1 MNNLKVGFAR
11 VNITPMLGIHVAGY
25 YQERKAD
32 GVLDELELNVLALAC
47 GDKKAAIIS
56 GDLIEIRTEIADD
69 FLPYISEVTGLPC
82 DAIIL
87 HATHTHTGPRLVKT
101 TDLEIEREYFQL
113 VRRRAADA
121 VKMALEDLKPA
132 RMGWAIGNA
141 PNVAFVRRYIMKDGS
156 VRTNPGVNNPD
167 IVRPIGAVDEQVNV
181 VRFDREGGD
190 TIVLVNFGNHP
201 DTVGGCKISCD
212 WPGFLRRTVEKTL
225 DNVKCLFVNGAEG
238 DVNHVNV
245 WPTGGYL
252 NDTFNDFDDVSRGYG
267 HARFMGRVMTGGVL
281 QVFDKVKY
289 VDVDSLN
296 FMQRSIQIPSNM
308 PAPEEMEEAR
318 YIHAMHLAGRDDEL
332 PYKGMM
338 LTTQVAAAQ
347 RKLNLEHGPEFFEM
361 KLSGLAVGE
370 VALVGI
376 PGEPFNGIGLGL
388 KESKDFALVMPSCLT
403 NGDHGYFPMKDSFD
417 EGGYEAGSS
426 IFKAGV
432 AELIIEEGLKLLNH
446 LKV

>member
-1 MNNLKVGFAR
+1 
-11 VNITPMLGIHVAGY
+11 
-25 YQERKAD
+25 
-32 GVLDELELNVLALAC
+32 
-47 GDKKAAIIS
+47 
-56 GDLIEIRTEIADD
+56 
-69 FLPYISEVTGLPC
+69 
-82 DAIIL
+82 
-87 HATHTHTGPRLVKT
+87 
-101 TDLEIEREYFQL
+101 
-113 VRRRAADA
+113 
-121 VKMALEDLKPA
+121 
-132 RMGWAIGNA
+132 MGWAIGNA
-141 PNVAFVRRYIMKDGS
+141 PNIAFVRRYVMKDGS

-167 IVRPIGAVDEQVNV
+167 IVRPIGQVDERVNV
-181 VRFDREGGD
+181 VRFDREGAD
-190 TIVLVNFGNHP
+190 SIVLVNFGNHP

-212 WPGFLRRTVEKTL
+212 WPGFLRRTVEKAI
-225 DNVKCLFVNGAEG
+225 DNVKCIFVNGAEG

-289 VDVDSLN
+289 VDVKSLN

-308 PAPEEMEEAR
+308 PEPEEMEEAR
-318 YIHAMHLAGRDDEL
+318 YIHKMHLAGRDEEL

-376 PGEPFNGIGLGL
+376 PGEPFNGIGVGL
-388 KESKDFALVMPSCLT
+388 KESNEFALVMPACLT
-403 NGDHGYFPMKDSFD
+403 NGDNGYFPMKDSFD

-432 AELIIEEGLKLLNH
+432 AELIVEEGLKLLNN
-446 LKV
+446 LNN

>member
-1 MNNLKVGFAR
+1 MNKLMAGFAR

-25 YQERKAD
+25 YQERTAD

-47 GDKKAAIIS
+47 DDKKAVIIS
-56 GDLIEIRTEIADD
+56 GDLVSIRTEIAEDY
-69 FLPYISEVTGLPC
+69 LPYISEMTGLPC

-87 HATHTHTGPRLVKT
+87 HATHTHTGPRLVKK
-101 TDLEIEREYFQL
+101 TDIEIEKEYFQM

-132 RMGWAIGNA
+132 IMGWGIGNA
-141 PNVAFVRRYIMKDGS
+141 PNVAFIRRYIMKDGS

-167 IVRPIGAVDEQVNV
+167 IVRPIGQVDERVNV
-181 VRFDREGGD
+181 VRFDREGAD
-190 TIVLVNFGNHP
+190 SIVLVNFGNHP

-225 DNVKCLFVNGAEG
+225 DNVKCIFVNGAEG

-245 WPTGGYL
+245 WSTGGYL

-289 VDVDSLN
+289 VDVESLN
-296 FMQRSIQIPSNM
+296 FIQRSIQIPSNM
-308 PAPEEMEEAR
+308 PAPEE
-318 YIHAMHLAGRDDEL
+318 
-332 PYKGMM
+332 
-338 LTTQVAAAQ
+338 
-347 RKLNLEHGPEFFEM
+347 
-361 KLSGLAVGE
+361 S
-370 VALVGI
+370 
-376 PGEPFNGIGLGL
+376 
-388 KESKDFALVMPSCLT
+388 KEFALVMPVCLT
-403 NGDHGYFPMKDSFD
+403 NGSQGYFPMKDSYD

-426 IFKAGV
+426 IFKRGV
-432 AELIIEEGLKLLNH
+432 AELIVTEGIELLRELKSGGR
-446 LKV
+446 